1 MSKNYLIEGKARAVP
16 DVLCSNGSSLS
27 VRQDTHLLLT
37 AVPMHSRATFV
48 ELPCGCLASPEGWV
62 THALST
68 ITRGRHRTTYYK
80 LLECGSVR
88 TLRLTRAL
96 FEVVNSALLM
106 EALNLAIDDTLIP
119 RQSEKVPGSIV
130 WPTMPESTTG
140 YSFC

>member
-1 MSKNYLIEGKARAVP
+1 MSKNYLIAGKARAVP
-16 DVLCSNGSSLS
+16 MSYAQTARLCLS
-27 VRQDTHLLLT
+27 GRITHLLLT

-48 ELPCGCLASPEGWV
+48 ELPCGCLTSPEGWV

-96 FEVVNSALLM
+96 FEIVNRALLM
-106 EALNLAIDDTLIP
+106 EALNLAIDDTLTP
-119 RQSEKVPGSIV
+119 R
-130 WPTMPESTTG
+130 
-140 YSFC
+140 